1 MDRPNRSL
9 SGTAKAWLPDFILL
23 SAVWGSSFMFMRLA
37 VVDFGT
43 IPTATLRAGI
53 GALALLPL
61 LFLRRQTNL
70 AVRSW
75 KPLMVAGMLNAAIP
89 SAAISFALLSISSG
103 MAAIVNATVP
113 LFGALVAFVWLRAR
127 PTRLAAIGLCIGFT
141 GVAMLAWDKVGF
153 KAGTPM
159 WPAALAMLAASMGA
173 LSGALSTVYARQ
185 QLADVPPLVL
195 AAGSQVGAT
204 IGLALPALLLWPGT
218 PPGLK
223 AWLAVGAAGV
233 LCTGLG
239 YVLFFRVLERAGPT
253 RALTVT
259 FVMPL
264 FAMFYGVVFLSEEIT
279 LSMLACAA
287 VVIGGTALSMGFFQ
301 RKGAV

>member
-1 MDRPNRSL
+1 MDRPNNPQ
-9 SGTAKAWLPDFILL
+9 GDTNQAWMLDFILL

-43 IPTATLRAGI
+43 FPTATLRAGI

-61 LFLRRQTNL
+61 LFLRRQASR
-70 AVRSW
+70 AVRAW
-75 KPLMVAGMLNAAIP
+75 KPLLVAGTLNAAIP
-89 SAAISFALLSISSG
+89 TACISFALLSISSG
-103 MAAIVNATVP
+103 MASIVNATVP
-113 LFGALVAFVWLRAR
+113 LFGALVAFVWLGTR
-127 PTRLAAIGLCIGFT
+127 PTRLATIGLCIGFA

-153 KAGTPM
+153 KAGTQA
-159 WPAALAMLAASMGA
+159 WPAALAMLAASAGA
-173 LSGALSTVYARQ
+173 LSGAVSTVYARQ
-185 QLADVPPLVL
+185 HLSDVPALVL

-204 IGLALPALLLWPGT
+204 LGLALPALWLWPGT
-218 PPGLK
+218 PPSLK
-223 AWLAVGAAGV
+223 AWLAVAAAGV

-239 YVLFFRVLERAGPT
+239 YLVFFRVLERAGPT

-279 LSMLACAA
+279 LAMLACAA
-287 VVIGGTALSMGFFQ
+287 VVIGGTALSMGLLH
-301 RKGAV
+301 RKR

>member
-1 MDRPNRSL
+1 M
-9 SGTAKAWLPDFILL
+9 PDFILL

-43 IPTATLRAGI
+43 IPTATLRAAI

-61 LFLRRQTNL
+61 LFLRGQSGLIART
-70 AVRSW
+70 W
-75 KPLMVAGMLNAAIP
+75 KPLVVAGMLNTALPTAC
-89 SAAISFALLSISSG
+89 ISFALLTISSG
-103 MAAIVNATVP
+103 MASIVNATVP
-113 LFGALVAFVWLRAR
+113 LFGALVAFVWLGIR
-127 PTRLAAIGLCIGFT
+127 PRRLAAIGLCIGFM
-141 GVAMLAWDKVGF
+141 GVAMLAWDRVGF
-153 KAGTPM
+153 KTGTPM
-159 WPAALAMLAASMGA
+159 WPAALAMLAASLGA

-185 QLADVPPLVL
+185 RLSDVPPLVL
-195 AAGSQVGAT
+195 ATGSQVSAT
-204 IGLALPALLLWPGT
+204 FGLALPAALLWPGT
-218 PPGLK
+218 PPDLK
-223 AWLAVGAAGV
+223 AWLAVSAAGV
-233 LCTGLG
+233 LCTGVG
-239 YVLFFRVLERAGPT
+239 YVLFFRVLERAGST

-301 RKGAV
+301 RKGAI

>member
-1 MDRPNRSL
+1 MDRPYKQN
-9 SGTAKAWLPDFILL
+9 SGAAKTWLPDFILL

-43 IPTATLRAGI
+43 LPTATLRAGI

-61 LFLRRQTNL
+61 LFLRRQATP
-70 AVRSW
+70 AVRAW
-75 KPLMVAGMLNAAIP
+75 KPLMVAGVLNAAIP
-89 SAAISFALLSISSG
+89 SACISFALLTISSG
-103 MAAIVNATVP
+103 LGAIVNATVP
-113 LFGALVAFVWLRAR
+113 LFGALVAFWWLGTR
-127 PTRLAAIGLCIGFT
+127 PSRLGALGLCIGFT
-141 GVAMLAWDKVGF
+141 GVALLAGDKVGF
-153 KAGTPM
+153 RSGTQA
-159 WPAALAMLAASMGA
+159 WPAALAMLAAAMGA
-173 LSGALSTVYARQ
+173 CSGAMSTVYAKQR
-185 QLADVPPLVL
+185 LSTVPPLVL

-204 IGLALPALLLWPGT
+204 LVLAVPALIFWPAT
-218 PPGLK
+218 PPGLQ
-223 AWLAVGAAGV
+223 AWLAVIAAGV

-239 YVLFFRVLERAGPT
+239 YVVFFRVLERAGPT

-279 LSMLACAA
+279 LAMLACAA

-301 RKGAV
+301 RKAAA